1 MRLFSA
7 AASSLV
13 VLLAC
18 LTTVVEA
25 AGVLEIDVVFPRN
38 ETYAPSRWFPV
49 VFAFRNAQLA
59 QHLRPRIVW
68 SIRNASNL
76 LQTAPEGRSHDLS
89 ETNWTSQEPYF
100 VYHFADL
107 EAYEGRGQLFW
118 WANWVS
124 CDLSGSEPAFKVNVT
139 EPSQRSLE
147 FTIKSG
153 GQAVDLVAAT
163 ANNDATCAQPG
174 VAINVTDE
182 TRWVSDVH
190 LEAQG
195 YGDLTCAVLA
205 SSTPTPTANPC
216 QVEINSAAAASMWAS
231 LTARRCQSR
240 GANDTLAG
248 LDCPTDNGAE
258 RLAVAGVACL
268 AAALGALGYLLL

>member
-1 MRLFSA
+1 MRLFPG

-13 VLLAC
+13 VLLAY
-18 LTTVVEA
+18 LTAIVEA

-49 VFAFRNAQLA
+49 VFAFRNAHLA

-68 SIRNASNL
+68 RIRNATDL
-76 LQTAPEGRSHDLS
+76 LGTTPAGRTHDLS
-89 ETNWTSQEPYF
+89 ETNWTSHEPYF
-100 VYHFADL
+100 VHHFADL
-107 EAYEGRGQLFW
+107 EAYEGRWQLFW
-118 WANWVS
+118 WADWVS
-124 CDLSGSEPAFKVNVT
+124 CDLSGSEPAFKANVT

-147 FTIKSG
+147 FTVKSG
-153 GQAVDLVAAT
+153 GQVVDLVAAT

-182 TRWVSDVH
+182 TRWVSDVR

-195 YGDLTCAVLA
+195 YDTTCAVLA
-205 SSTPTPTANPC
+205 SDSPTPTANPC
-216 QVEINSAAAASMWAS
+216 QVEINSAAASSMWAS
-231 LTARRCQSR
+231 LTARRCQSTNV
-240 GANDTLAG
+240 NDTLG

-268 AAALGALGYLLL
+268 AATFGALGYLLL